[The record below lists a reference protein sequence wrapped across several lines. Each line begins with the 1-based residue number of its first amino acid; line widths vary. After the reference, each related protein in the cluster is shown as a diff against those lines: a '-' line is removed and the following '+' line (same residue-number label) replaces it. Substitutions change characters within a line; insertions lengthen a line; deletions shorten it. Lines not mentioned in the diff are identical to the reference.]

1 MIYKCLKISI
11 LKIYPKKP
19 ILINLIKL
27 LSPPNRSLIK
37 VLTHRLKTHIIP
49 RIPMEGYIVLKFLD
63 HRNKLDFLTSTNDLK
78 KYVFINLSEQIR
90 QKNEGICAS

>member
-1 MIYKCLKISI
+1 MIYKSLKISI
-11 LKIYPKKP
+11 LKISPKKP

-27 LSPPNRSLIK
+27 LNPPNRSLIK
-37 VLTHRLKTHIIP
+37 VLTHRLKTHTIP

-90 QKNEGICAS
+90 QKNESICAS

>member
-1 MIYKCLKISI
+1 MIYKSLKISI
-11 LKIYPKKP
+11 LKISPKKP

-27 LSPPNRSLIK
+27 LNPPNRSLIK
-37 VLTHRLKTHIIP
+37 VLTHRLKTHTIP